1 MTNTLAIW
9 LGMLIFAAIL
19 GDIFLNGGEALMF
32 ILRKFAVFIEYL
44 SFWR

>member
-9 LGMLIFAAIL
+9 LGIVIAAAVF
-19 GDIFLNGGEALMF
+19 GDFILNGGDAALF
-32 ILRKFAVFIEYL
+32 LLRKFAVFIDYL

>member
-9 LGMLIFAAIL
+9 LGFVIVAAVLADIIL
-19 GDIFLNGGEALMF
+19 NSGGALLFL
-32 ILRKFAVFIEYL
+32 LRRFAVFIEYL